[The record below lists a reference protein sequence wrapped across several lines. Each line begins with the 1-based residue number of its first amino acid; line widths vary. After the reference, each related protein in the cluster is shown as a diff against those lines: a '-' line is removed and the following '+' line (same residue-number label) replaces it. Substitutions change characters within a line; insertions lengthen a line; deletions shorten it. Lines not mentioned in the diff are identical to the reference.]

1 MATSRRPPKQA
12 PQRQRKDK
20 FHTEIIVNVHPLEKR
35 VAVLEDNRLVEL
47 FVERKDKQNIV
58 GNIYKGNVK
67 DVLPGMGAAFI
78 EIGLERTAFLHY
90 SDIVTDFLDI
100 FENEKQVPRLN
111 PKDSSQIGNLLKSGQ
126 EIVVQVH
133 KGPIGSKGAR
143 LTGQISIPG
152 KYLVL
157 FPNKNKIAISRRI
170 YSQNE
175 RSRIRNILSAFK
187 DPAYGLI
194 VRTEAEGCDE
204 DELRTEYNALAKTWK
219 LTEKQIKHTKPPVC
233 VFEENALENYLIRDL
248 FGENVDRLVI
258 DDKAFARRIISHLED
273 FSPELIPNVEI
284 YKEDS
289 PIFDAWGIEKKI
301 ETVFHSRIYLPS
313 GGNIKIEQTEALVAI
328 DINTGSF
335 TGKTHY
341 EETIKKTN
349 LEAAA
354 EAARQIRLRDLSGVI
369 IIDFIDMI
377 SDQNKQE
384 VLDTLRR
391 GLRRDRA
398 KNKVYSFTELGLVEI
413 TRKRMRSTLIANFS
427 DPCPTCNGSGRIV
440 SRDTMLM
447 RIHRWLNRSEYFV
460 GNKRLRIVVHPD
472 LLAHIR
478 EHSEYFSA
486 YKDQVD
492 MESDAEMRTDQFKVF
507 KLPNLE
513 DITSRFS

>member
-1 MATSRRPPKQA
+1 M
-12 PQRQRKDK
+12 RKDK
-20 FHTEIIVNVHPLEKR
+20 FNTEIIVNVHPLEKR
-35 VAVLEDNRLVEL
+35 VAVLENNRLVEL
-47 FVERKDKQNIV
+47 FVERKDKQNTV
-58 GNIYKGNVK
+58 GNIYKGFVK
-67 DVLPGMGAAFI
+67 DVLPGMGAAFV
-78 EIGLERTAFLHY
+78 EIGMERTAFLHY

-100 FENEKQVPRLN
+100 FENDKQRPRVN
-111 PKDSSQIGNLLKSGQ
+111 PKDSSQIGNLLKAGQ

-157 FPNKNKIAISRRI
+157 FPNKNKIAISRKI
-170 YSQNE
+170 YNQNE
-175 RSRIRNILSAFK
+175 RNRIRNILTNLK
-187 DPAYGLI
+187 DPDYGLI

-204 DELRTEYNALAKTWK
+204 DDFKNEYNALAKTWK
-219 LTEKQIKHTKPPVC
+219 LTEKQIKHAKGPVC

-258 DDKAFARRIISHLED
+258 DDKAFARSIISHLED
-273 FSPELIPNVEI
+273 FSPELIPSVEI

-313 GGNIKIEQTEALVAI
+313 GGNMRIEQTEALVAI

-341 EETIKKTN
+341 EDTIKKTN
-349 LEAAA
+349 IEAAA
-354 EAARQIRLRDLSGVI
+354 EAAIQIRLRDLSGVI

-377 SDQNKQE
+377 SDGNKQE
-384 VLDTLRR
+384 VLETLRK

-398 KNKVYSFTELGLVEI
+398 KNKVYNFTELGLVEV

-427 DPCPTCNGSGRIV
+427 DTCPTCGGSGRVMSMDAMI
-440 SRDTMLM
+440 M
-447 RIHRWLNRSEYFV
+447 RIHRWLSRTETIL
-460 GNKRLRIVVHPD
+460 GNTKLRIVVHPE

-478 EHSEYFSA
+478 SNQEHFKA
-486 YKDQVD
+486 FKDQVETVAD
-492 MESDAEMRTDQFKVF
+492 PEMRTDQFKVF
-507 KLPNLE
+507 KLPSLE
-513 DITSRFS
+513 DISTKYN

>member
-1 MATSRRPPKQA
+1 MK
-12 PQRQRKDK
+12 KDS
-20 FHTEIIVNVHPLEKR
+20 FNSEIIVNVHPLEKR

-47 FVERKDKQNIV
+47 FVERMDKQNIV
-58 GNIYKGNVK
+58 GNIYKGTVK

-78 EIGLERTAFLHY
+78 EIGLDRTAFLHY
-90 SDIVTDFLDI
+90 SDIVLDFLDV
-100 FENEKQVPRLN
+100 FEHDKPQKRLH
-111 PKDSSQIGNLLKSGQ
+111 PSDSSKIGNLLKPGQ

-157 FPNKNKIAISRRI
+157 FPNKDKIAISRKI
-170 YSQNE
+170 YNQGE
-175 RSRIRNILSAFK
+175 RNRIRTILSSIK
-187 DPAYGLI
+187 DPTYGLI

-204 DELRTEYNALAKTWK
+204 EEFKNEYNALAKTWR
-219 LTEKQIKHTKPPVC
+219 LTEKQIKFAKPPVC

-248 FGENVDRLVI
+248 FGEHVDRLVI
-258 DDKAFARRIISHLED
+258 DDKAFRRRIISYLED
-273 FSPELIPNVEI
+273 ISPELVNQVEL

-335 TGKTHY
+335 TGKTNY
-341 EETIKKTN
+341 EETIKRTN
-349 LEAAA
+349 IEAAA
-354 EAARQIRLRDLSGVI
+354 ESARQIRLRDLSGVI

-377 SDQNKQE
+377 SENNKQE
-384 VLDTLRR
+384 VLDTLRK

-398 KNKVYSFTELGLVEI
+398 KNKVYSFTELGLVEV

-427 DPCPTCNGSGRIV
+427 DTCPYCSGSGRVI
-440 SRDTMLM
+440 SKEAMTM
-447 RIHRWLNRSEYFV
+447 RIHRWLSRAEYFIK
-460 GNKRLRIVVHPD
+460 NQMLRIVVNPD
-472 LLAHIR
+472 LHAHIR
-478 EHSEYFSA
+478 NHDEHFVA
-486 YKDQVD
+486 FKDQI
-492 MESDAEMRTDQFKVF
+492 EFFADADSRVDQFKVF
-507 KLPNLE
+507 RLPGME
-513 DITSRFS
+513 EITSKYN

>member
-1 MATSRRPPKQA
+1 MK
-12 PQRQRKDK
+12 KDN
-20 FHTEIIVNVHPLEKR
+20 FNSEIIVNVHPLEKR

-47 FVERKDKQNIV
+47 FVERQDKQNIV
-58 GNIYKGNVK
+58 GNIYKGTVK

-78 EIGLERTAFLHY
+78 EIGLDRTAFLHY
-90 SDIVTDFLDI
+90 SDIVLDFLDV
-100 FENEKQVPRLN
+100 FEHDKPQKRLN
-111 PKDSSQIGNLLKSGQ
+111 PSDSSQIGNLLKPGQ

-157 FPNKNKIAISRRI
+157 FPNKNKIAISRKI

-175 RSRIRNILSAFK
+175 RNRIRNILSAIK
-187 DPAYGLI
+187 DPTHGLI

-204 DELRTEYNALAKTWK
+204 EEFKNEYNALAKTWR
-219 LTEKQIKHTKPPVC
+219 LTDKQIKFGKTPVC

-248 FGENVDRLVI
+248 FGEHVDRLVI
-258 DDKAFARRIISHLED
+258 DDKAFRRRIISYLED
-273 FSPELIPNVEI
+273 ISPELINNVEY

-335 TGKTHY
+335 TGKSNY
-341 EETIKKTN
+341 EETIRRTN
-349 LEAAA
+349 VEAAA
-354 EAARQIRLRDLSGVI
+354 ECARQIRLRDLSGVI
-369 IIDFIDMI
+369 IIDFIDMV
-377 SDQNKQE
+377 SENNKTE
-384 VLDTLRR
+384 VLDTLKK

-398 KNKVYSFTELGLVEI
+398 KNKVYSFTELGLVEV

-427 DPCPTCNGSGRIV
+427 DPCPYCNGSGRVI
-440 SRDTMLM
+440 SKDAMTM
-447 RIHRWLNRSEYFV
+447 RIYRWLNRAEYFIK
-460 GNKRLRIVVHPD
+460 NQTLRIVVNPD
-472 LLAHIR
+472 LYAHIR
-478 EHSEYFSA
+478 NHDEHFVAFKHQIEFLA
-486 YKDQVD
+486 DP
-492 MESDAEMRTDQFKVF
+492 ESRVDQFKVF
-507 KLPNLE
+507 RLPGME
-513 DITSRFS
+513 DLTSKYS

>member
-1 MATSRRPPKQA
+1 MAT
-12 PQRQRKDK
+12 RKKSSKPDLAHQKKEK
-20 FHTEIIVNVHPLEKR
+20 FNTEIIVNVHPLEKR

-58 GNIYKGNVK
+58 GNIYKGFVK

-90 SDIVTDFLDI
+90 SDIVLDFLDV
-100 FENEKQVPRLN
+100 FENDKQAPRVN

-157 FPNKNKIAISRRI
+157 FPNKHKIAISRKI
-170 YSQNE
+170 YNQNE
-175 RSRIRNILSAFK
+175 RTRIRTILNSFK
-187 DPAYGLI
+187 DPNFGLI

-204 DELRTEYNALAKTWK
+204 EELRAEYNALAKTWK
-219 LTEKQIKHTKPPVC
+219 LTDKQIKHVKGPVC

-273 FSPELIPNVEI
+273 FSPELLPNVEI

-349 LEAAA
+349 IEAAA

-377 SDQNKQE
+377 SEQNKQE
-384 VLDTLRR
+384 VLDTLRK

-427 DPCPTCNGSGRIV
+427 DSCPLCNGSGRIV
-440 SRDTMLM
+440 SKDTMLM
-447 RIHRWLNRSEYFV
+447 RIHRWLNRSDYFV
-460 GNKRLRIVVHPD
+460 GNKRLRVVVHPE
-472 LLAHIR
+472 LYAHIR
-478 EHSEYFSA
+478 EHEEYFSA
-486 YKDQVD
+486 YKNQVD
-492 MESDAEMRTDQFKVF
+492 MEADPNIRSDQFKVYI
-507 KLPNLE
+507 LPGME
-513 DITSRFS
+513 DITSKFI

>member
-1 MATSRRPPKQA
+1 MK
-12 PQRQRKDK
+12 KDT
-20 FHTEIIVNVHPLEKR
+20 FNTEIIVNVHPLEKR

-47 FVERKDKQNIV
+47 FVERKDRQNIV
-58 GNIYKGNVK
+58 GNIYKGIVK

-90 SDIVTDFLDI
+90 ADIVMDFLDV
-100 FENEKQVPRLN
+100 FEHEKPRKRLN
-111 PKDSSQIGNLLKSGQ
+111 PQDSSQIGNLLKPGQ

-157 FPNKNKIAISRRI
+157 FPNKNKIAISRKI
-170 YSQNE
+170 YSQSE
-175 RSRIRNILSAFK
+175 RGRIRNILSAVK
-187 DPAYGLI
+187 DPSYGLI

-204 DELRTEYNALAKTWK
+204 DDFKNEYSALAKTWR
-219 LTEKQIKHTKPPVC
+219 LTEKQLKFAKAPVC

-248 FGENVDRLVI
+248 FGEHVDRLVV
-258 DDKAFARRIISHLED
+258 DDKAFAKRIISQLED
-273 FSPELIPNVEI
+273 ISPELSKNVEL

-354 EAARQIRLRDLSGVI
+354 EVARQIRLRDLSGVI

-377 SDQNKQE
+377 SEGNKQE

-398 KNKVYSFTELGLVEI
+398 KNKVYSFTELGLVEV
-413 TRKRMRSTLIANFS
+413 TRKRMRATLIANFS
-427 DPCPTCNGSGRIV
+427 DPCPFCNGSGRII
-440 SRDTMLM
+440 SRDAVTM
-447 RIHRWLNRSEYFV
+447 RIHRWLSRAEYFIR
-460 GNKRLRIVVHPD
+460 NTMLRIVVNPD
-472 LLAHIR
+472 LHEHIR
-478 EHSEYFSA
+478 AHEEYFA
-486 YKDQVD
+486 AFKDQIEFMPD
-492 MESDAEMRTDQFKVF
+492 PDTRIDQFKVF
-507 KLPNLE
+507 KLPSMD
-513 DITSRFS
+513 DITSKYS